1 SRSRPPTAWRGSMP
15 HTRSAKKNMR
25 KAEKRRLANRACKKA
40 IKKQIKAFLAALEGP
55 VDELRKQFAL
65 TAKKLDKAA
74 AKRVIHVNLAS
85 RKKSHLALNLQAKE
99 RAAPKA

>member
-1 SRSRPPTAWRGSMP
+1 MP

-40 IKKQIKAFLAALEGP
+40 IKKQIKAFLAAVDGP
-55 VDELRKQFAL
+55 VEELRKQFAL

-74 AKRVIHVNLAS
+74 AKRVIHANLAS
-85 RKKSHLALNLQAKE
+85 RKKSQLALKLYAKE
-99 RAAPKA
+99 KAPAKG